1 MADLKPCE
9 RCGEH
14 PKIPGRGQHLCSVCR
29 GTLTCGHE
37 GGWVDKKNSRLR
49 CNKCVAEFKKRT
61 GYRVDASWRYGITVE
76 EVDELRSRDC
86 AVCGATRSSDGRK
99 LHIDHCHRTG
109 KVRGV
114 LCNKC
119 NVALGLLDD
128 SPERIAALGR
138 YLEASA

>member
-1 MADLKPCE
+1 MAGK
-9 RCGEH
+9 
-14 PKIPGRGQHLCSVCR
+14 GRKLCAVCKV
-29 GTLTCGHE
+29 TLACGHE
-37 GGWVDKKNSRLR
+37 GGWVDAKNNSRLR
-49 CNKCVAEFKKRT
+49 CLTCVADFKKRT
-61 GYRVDASWRYGITVE
+61 GYRYDTSWRYGISQE
-76 EVDELRSRDC
+76 EVDELRTRDC

-128 SPERIAALGR
+128 NIERIAALGR
-138 YLEASA
+138 YLEAVV